1 MSALEHG
8 LWSGAALSAAMGAL
22 IAASLKQDPMIWSRS
37 APRDVQERVGPPS
50 PETLRRKRGWGVVL
64 VVILAAV
71 FGHLAVTLV
80 RASPGAFPAWDV
92 AVASWVAFQVFN
104 LFDAVVIDLGLV
116 VFKPRWA
123 FVPGTEQLPGLRDV
137 RWHVLN
143 FAKGFVGGF
152 VFAGLVTGLAWLG
165 FIASSGSR

>member
-8 LWSGAALSAAMGAL
+8 LWHGAALSAAMGVL
-22 IAASLKQDPMIWSRS
+22 IAASLKQDPMIWARS
-37 APRDVQERVGPPS
+37 APRDVQEKVGPPS

-64 VVILAAV
+64 VVILAGV

-80 RASPGAFPAWDV
+80 RASPAGFPAWDV
-92 AVASWVAFQVFN
+92 ALASWVAFQVFN

-123 FVPGTEQLPGLRDV
+123 FVPGTEDLPGLRDA
-137 RWHVLN
+137 RWHLVNYL
-143 FAKGFVGGF
+143 KGFVGGF
-152 VFAGLVTGLAWLG
+152 VFAGLVTGLA
-165 FIASSGSR
+165 FVGSLVVR